1 MGTGEWLKTRT
12 FEPVNVPISL
22 EVGQIETRAFEINL
36 REDYWVY
43 VDVDYSMD
51 DYYPDRCTSRN
62 LEGSHWRMYRIGEGK
77 ATKRELWA
85 TADELRKQ
93 GLSGDAFR
101 AETGNYQLEWDAPA
115 GASCLNARHPR
126 LRVRT
131 SSIAYEE
138 NYESILYACLL
149 IGGVGG
155 SLMLAAL
162 IASLRG
168 VLAGREALRIFPGM
182 TLRNVIPLQWHRPL
196 PLIRNLPNFGLIYGF
211 ILWILVFIFM
221 IVRPSTPK
229 GLLVDFR
236 ERNSVGVEKSPW
248 TETMSVYAEARRG
261 FLVNGQPVKREEL
274 RAKLQEELLRR
285 GVWVVYFEADI
296 DCAFMD
302 AAYAFDTIQGLGAKV
317 IWITPKTREVWKQ
330 QEAP

>member
-1 MGTGEWLKTRT
+1 
-12 FEPVNVPISL
+12 
-22 EVGQIETRAFEINL
+22 
-36 REDYWVY
+36 
-43 VDVDYSMD
+43 
-51 DYYPDRCTSRN
+51 
-62 LEGSHWRMYRIGEGK
+62 
-77 ATKRELWA
+77 
-85 TADELRKQ
+85 
-93 GLSGDAFR
+93 
-101 AETGNYQLEWDAPA
+101 
-115 GASCLNARHPR
+115 
-126 LRVRT
+126 
-131 SSIAYEE
+131 
-138 NYESILYACLL
+138 
-149 IGGVGG
+149 
-155 SLMLAAL
+155 
-162 IASLRG
+162 
-168 VLAGREALRIFPGM
+168 M

-274 RAKLQEELLRR
+274 RAKLLEELLRR
-285 GVWVVYFEADI
+285 GVWVVYFEADN

-330 QEAP
+330 QESAVKRGPGRAVLTGTERCRKVCARKSQIPSTREDFRFGGV